1 MRSVLIFTL
10 KVWLTTI
17 VLGAVFVIAFII
29 LSSPSEN
36 MQWKFMPTFLFF
48 IMLYSMMLSLPTLL
62 VFYIVSYGLAISKLS
77 IVWNKIIL
85 TSVGILGCILTLPFL
100 IHHKSLINQ
109 SSLIFIACY
118 GLPLTFSTMYYRL
131 NSNLKINNFTSIY

>member
-17 VLGAVFVIAFII
+17 VSGAVFIIAFLII
-29 LSSPSEN
+29 SSPPEN
-36 MQWKFMPTFLFF
+36 MQWKFMPLFLFF
-48 IMLYSMMLSLPTLL
+48 IMLYSMILSLPTLL
-62 VFYIVSYGLAISKLS
+62 IFYFVSYGLAIIKLN

-100 IHHKSLINQ
+100 IHHKSLVSQ
-109 SSLIFIACY
+109 SSLIFTACY
-118 GLPLTFSTMYYRL
+118 GLPLTLSIMYYRFSL
-131 NSNLKINNFTSIY
+131 NLEI